1 MTLFELALSPVPSV
15 PSDTS
20 ACKAVEALRR
30 FRSGALVVTDGGR
43 LAGLL
48 SEWDLVHRVVG
59 EGRDPRSTTVGDVMT
74 RNPATA
80 NPETS
85 MDAAFELM
93 IARRVRHL
101 VLIDDAGRPVGL
113 VPLRVLAKAQM
124 GRAADT
130 IQILQDQS
138 NDALGG

>member
-1 MTLFELALSPVPSV
+1 MTLFELARCPVPSV
-15 PSDTS
+15 PADTS

-30 FRSGALVVTDGGR
+30 FRSGALVVTDGGK
-43 LAGLL
+43 LVGLL

-59 EGRDPRSTTVGDVMT
+59 EGRDPRSTPVGDVMT
-74 RNPATA
+74 RDPATA
-80 NPETS
+80 DPQTT

-101 VLIDDAGRPVGL
+101 VLVDCDGRPVGL
-113 VPLRVLAKAQM
+113 VPLRVLANAQM

-130 IQILQDQS
+130 IQILQDHS